1 MPADL
6 TAPARVTR
14 LVFLT
19 GKGGSGVTTVAAATA
34 AHGAQRGLRTL
45 LLSLGSLAADGD
57 ADDLSAVLDHAV
69 GTVPTQIDDL
79 LFAQRFAAQPQF
91 EEWYGKAVARFRVAL
106 ETIGV
111 GAPDAAELT
120 APPGVGEPLALQEI
134 TAAVGSGAW
143 DLVVVDGPPLG
154 AALRLLALP
163 LDAANWLR
171 RAKPAENQAARA
183 LRPMLAT
190 LVGLPQPQTA
200 LVDFT
205 AAMLERCSAAHAALA
220 DPLSSVRLVATPES
234 VSASR
239 LRTAR
244 TALALYGLRLDAL
257 VLNRLILDAPRDSW
271 ARGWAAAQR
280 IGAEH
285 LLESFGGVP
294 VHEIPYRPCEPTGLE
309 ELAVIAAAAYGAADG
324 LGAVGAPPEPRLIS
338 PEDPADPGA
347 EYQLV
352 IPLPAAD
359 RRSMGLVRRGDDLI
373 LTAGPYRRAFPL
385 AGVLRRCRI
394 AGAVLRQEA
403 LHVRF
408 VPDPAQWPAPPAPP
422 PGPAAG
428 QAAGSGAAPTG
439 GADREQTS
447 EQHQTEPTASE
458 GREKE
463 DRA

>member
-1 MPADL
+1 MEPDL
-6 TAPARVTR
+6 PTAQRVTR

-45 LLSLGSLAADGD
+45 LLSLGSLSADGD
-57 ADDLSAVLDHAV
+57 ADDLSAILDHAV

-79 LFAQRFAAQPQF
+79 LYAQRFAAQPQF
-91 EEWYGKAVARFRVAL
+91 EEWYGKTVTRFRMVL
-106 ETIGV
+106 ETVGI
-111 GAPDAAELT
+111 GAPDATELT

-134 TAAVGSGAW
+134 TAAVTSGAW

-190 LVGLPQPQTA
+190 LAGLPQPQSA

-205 AAMLERCSAAHAALA
+205 ADLVARCAVAHRALA
-220 DPLSSVRLVATPES
+220 DPLSSVRLVATPEA
-234 VSASR
+234 VSAAR
-239 LRTAR
+239 LRSAR

-257 VLNRLILDAPRDSW
+257 VLNRLILEAPRDSW
-271 ARGWAAAQR
+271 SRGWAAAQR
-280 IGAEH
+280 IGTEH
-285 LLESFGGVP
+285 LLESFAGVP
-294 VHEIPYRPCEPTGLE
+294 VHEVPYRPCEPTGLE

-324 LGAVGAPPEPRLIS
+324 LGAAGVSPEPRLTGPDGPVG
-338 PEDPADPGA
+338 PES
-347 EYQLV
+347 EYQLI

-373 LTAGPYRRAFPL
+373 LTAGPHRRAFPL
-385 AGVLRRCRI
+385 APVLRRCKI
-394 AGAVLRQEA
+394 AGAVLKQEA
-403 LHVRF
+403 LHIRF
-408 VPDPAQWPAPPAPP
+408 TPDPAQWPAPPRQS
-422 PGPAAG
+422 PA
-428 QAAGSGAAPTG
+428 
-439 GADREQTS
+439 
-447 EQHQTEPTASE
+447 
-458 GREKE
+458 E
-463 DRA
+463 DQEDQR